1 MASLSKL
8 VERRKEELIEALILK
23 NVYKT
28 SDHQHLYDAPL
39 KTLEYEYELVMQ
51 RERKT

>member
-1 MASLSKL
+1 MVKLSKL
-8 VERRKEELIEALILK
+8 VEERKEELIEALILR

-39 KTLEYEYELVMQ
+39 KTLEYEYKLVLK
-51 RERKT
+51 REESQ